1 MIAVFC
7 VVAVVFDLMENVGRL
22 LANQAPLG
30 ATILYYL
37 SFCFHFG
44 NLLSG
49 FIVFLTIIWFT
60 SRLAQNTEIV
70 AMLSSG
76 MSFTRLMRPYFLA
89 ATVLVVLSL
98 LISHFIL
105 PKANESKV
113 DFGGALCAREF
124 SHQRPA
130 HVPGNLPQ
138 CGGVFPVHHGRS
150 QYGLPIS
157 T

>member
-1 MIAVFC
+1 MHRFRLQRLDRYIAKKFLTTFFFMIAVFC

-49 FIVFLTIIWFT
+49 FIVFLTIIITIIISQFF
-60 SRLAQNTEIV
+60 LTE
-70 AMLSSG
+70 
-76 MSFTRLMRPYFLA
+76 
-89 ATVLVVLSL
+89 
-98 LISHFIL
+98 
-105 PKANESKV
+105 
-113 DFGGALCAREF
+113 DFASIFGKQIG
-124 SHQRPA
+124 H
-130 HVPGNLPQ
+130 
-138 CGGVFPVHHGRS
+138 
-150 QYGLPIS
+150 IW